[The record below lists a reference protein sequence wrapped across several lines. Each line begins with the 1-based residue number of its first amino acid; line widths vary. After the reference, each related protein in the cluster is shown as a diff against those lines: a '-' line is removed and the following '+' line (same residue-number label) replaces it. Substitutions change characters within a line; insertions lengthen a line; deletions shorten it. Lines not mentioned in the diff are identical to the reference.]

1 MDFSEILL
9 NIERYLSV
17 LVISMAPIIEL
28 KGAMPIGLALGL
40 GVWETFFTAL
50 IGSCLPVPFLILFIR
65 KLLEWMSGCKI
76 RFFQKFAGFL
86 NRKIEKGQQ
95 SRFFETSALL
105 GLFAFVA
112 IPLPTTGVWTGSMI
126 AGVLKLRMR
135 TALPII
141 VAGNSV
147 AGLIVLYVSYLAL
160 L

>member
-9 NIERYLSV
+9 NIESYLSV

-76 RFFQKFAGFL
+76 RFFHKFA
-86 NRKIEKGQQ
+86 
-95 SRFFETSALL
+95 
-105 GLFAFVA
+105 
-112 IPLPTTGVWTGSMI
+112 PP
-126 AGVLKLRMR
+126 
-135 TALPII
+135 
-141 VAGNSV
+141 NSV
-147 AGLIVLYVSYLAL
+147 YTDFKSLKPLRFWACLRSWPSPCPPPGSGPAL
-160 L
+160 